1 MVKSEKH
8 TSNSKF
14 INREIAWLSFNER
27 VLQEAVDPTNP
38 VIERVIFL
46 GIFSNN
52 MDEFFKV
59 RVASLKRLIS
69 KKKTRIEYPVEPVET
84 LQEIK
89 IMVGQQLKRFEE
101 IFEWNMEEMRK
112 NHIHL
117 INEQQIT
124 LEQGRYIREYFHQ
137 HIRRHIYPVSI
148 NKIKTSEG
156 LSDKSNFLA
165 VMMHSKERPYHKEE
179 MIIEIPVAKIN
190 RFLVLPK
197 HNAENFIILLDDV
210 IRYCLDDIFKAL
222 GYDTFSA
229 YTFKFI
235 RDAELDIDYAN
246 EDPSEF
252 MGYLSER
259 LKDRNTAKAVRLV
272 HDKRMPR
279 EFQLRLQ
286 SIFNVPRNEVFDS
299 GGRYQNKKDF
309 MNFPRNF
316 ANPKLIYP
324 PFTPQD
330 VRELPLQ
337 ENTFAVLRK
346 KDIMLHYPYQSFQ
359 HVIDLV
365 REASMDPKVLSIK
378 MTIYRVAKDSSIMN
392 ALLNAARNGKK
403 VSVFMEVLARFDEE
417 NNLDW
422 VRRLEEEKVEVY
434 PIIPGVK
441 VHGKLIVICR
451 KEGNAKRYYAAI
463 GTGNPNEAT
472 AKIYVDKQLLT
483 SNPKLTL
490 EANKIFKH
498 ISKPQIKQTYKEL
511 LVAPNRLRS
520 EFEKL
525 IDVEIANAKRGKEA
539 WIKACFNNLADASM
553 VEKLYAASKANVKIQ
568 LVIRGICILRA
579 GVPKLSE
586 NIEIVSIVDRFLEH
600 SRVFIFANAGKPK
613 FFIGSADWMT
623 RNLDYRIEVAT
634 PIYDKEIQADLLHIL
649 NLQLKDNTHARSLE
663 INHINEYIQR
673 PVRARKIRSQ
683 EAIYAYLKAKYS

>member
-1 MVKSEKH
+1 VKSEKH

-222 GYDTFSA
+222 GFDTFSA

-403 VSVFMEVLARFDEE
+403 VSVFMEV
-417 NNLDW
+417 
-422 VRRLEEEKVEVY
+422 
-434 PIIPGVK
+434 
-441 VHGKLIVICR
+441 
-451 KEGNAKRYYAAI
+451 
-463 GTGNPNEAT
+463 
-472 AKIYVDKQLLT
+472 
-483 SNPKLTL
+483 
-490 EANKIFKH
+490 
-498 ISKPQIKQTYKEL
+498 
-511 LVAPNRLRS
+511 
-520 EFEKL
+520 
-525 IDVEIANAKRGKEA
+525 
-539 WIKACFNNLADASM
+539 
-553 VEKLYAASKANVKIQ
+553 
-568 LVIRGICILRA
+568 
-579 GVPKLSE
+579 
-586 NIEIVSIVDRFLEH
+586 
-600 SRVFIFANAGKPK
+600 
-613 FFIGSADWMT
+613 
-623 RNLDYRIEVAT
+623 
-634 PIYDKEIQADLLHIL
+634 
-649 NLQLKDNTHARSLE
+649 
-663 INHINEYIQR
+663 
-673 PVRARKIRSQ
+673 
-683 EAIYAYLKAKYS
+683 